1 MTEPDGIR
9 TITLEEHFATP
20 AFLDGAGRRL
30 KEPGRPDAQLLLRR
44 LQDLGDGR
52 IAEMDAAGIDVQVL
66 SLTAPGTE
74 QLPPDEARTLASEA
88 NAALAEAIGR
98 HPDRFAGFAVLPTPD
113 PERAAAEL
121 ERAVRQLGFKGAVVN
136 GHVGGRYLDDPFF
149 WPVFE
154 RAEALGVPI
163 YLHPTPPPEPVA
175 ATYYRGHFPPAVAE
189 AFATHGWG
197 WHIESALHVLR
208 IVLGGVFDRYP
219 RLQLIMGH
227 LGETLPFMLERLEH
241 TMPPG
246 LTRLER
252 PIGDYLRENVRY
264 TFSGFTYLPPF
275 LDLLLQV
282 GADRILFSADYPF
295 AEMADARAF
304 LAGLP
309 VSPRDRAAIAHGNAE
324 RLLRL

>member
-1 MTEPDGIR
+1 MTQPDGLR

-30 KEPGRPDAQLLLRR
+30 KEPGRPDARLLLRR

-74 QLPPDEARTLASEA
+74 QLPPDEARALASEA

-98 HPDRFAGFAVLPTPD
+98 HPDRFAGFAVVPTPD
-113 PERAAAEL
+113 PERAADEL

-149 WPVFE
+149 WPLFE

-227 LGETLPFMLERLEH
+227 LGETLPFMLERLSTPCRPASRDWSGRSE
-241 TMPPG
+241 TTSG
-246 LTRLER
+246 RTSTTRSAASPTCRPSSTCCCRWER
-252 PIGDYLRENVRY
+252 TASSSRPTI
-264 TFSGFTYLPPF
+264 P
-275 LDLLLQV
+275 
-282 GADRILFSADYPF
+282 
-295 AEMADARAF
+295 
-304 LAGLP
+304 
-309 VSPRDRAAIAHGNAE
+309 SPRWRAPAPSLAACP
-324 RLLRL
+324 